1 MVFISISIYI
11 FNLKNIWRLL
21 RKSLFSVS
29 NTAIF
34 CLKYLIILLISFASG
49 LLLAARK
56 NEKLNGLNCGPRNKS
71 SVFGLNTA
79 PAVLDNNPVIPN
91 ASWKART
98 FTEFSTSLKKL
109 LVPLAFKTSSL
120 RFLNDSL
127 GLFKNPNP
135 NA

>member
-1 MVFISISIYI
+1 MFKISNNS
-11 FNLKNIWRLL
+11 
-21 RKSLFSVS
+21 S
-29 NTAIF
+29 NF
-34 CLKYLIILLISFASG
+34 FASG

-127 GLFKNPNP
+127 DYLKTPIQMLEVDLLFLNPIRLS
-135 NA
+135 